1 MSEINREKFKE
12 FWAKTE
18 IIREYRRALYTFG
31 DIQLPYV
38 LVAEHLRFM
47 DRAVVRKGVMVVQKP
62 QIVLPGYY
70 NGPEFSEGFEHAAG
84 LKSEMAYL
92 SRTMGLPYSKIS
104 NRPAAEESIEYGSLQ
119 DVIDRLKGH
128 MDSQEDAETGLIK
141 GTVDGAEVSLM
152 RYSFGL
158 IVRSAPENIKE
169 FFERVKRHRSEPIRP
184 DERITD
190 EDIRRLFEQ

>member
-1 MSEINREKFKE
+1 MSE
-12 FWAKTE
+12 
-18 IIREYRRALYTFG
+18 
-31 DIQLPYV
+31 
-38 LVAEHLRFM
+38 
-47 DRAVVRKGVMVVQKP
+47 
-62 QIVLPGYY
+62 
-70 NGPEFSEGFEHAAG
+70 
-84 LKSEMAYL
+84 
-92 SRTMGLPYSKIS
+92 IS

-128 MDSQEDAETGLIK
+128 MESQEDTETGLIK

-158 IVRSAPENIKE
+158 IVRSAPENIEE
-169 FFERVKRHRSEPIRP
+169 FFERAKRHRGEPIRP

>member
-1 MSEINREKFKE
+1 MSGINREKFKE

-62 QIVLPGYY
+62 HIVLPGYY
-70 NGPEFSEGFEHAAG
+70 NGPEFSEGFEHAAA

-119 DVIDRLKGH
+119 DVIDRLKRH
-128 MDSQEDAETGLIK
+128 MDSQEDTETGLIK
-141 GTVDGAEVSLM
+141 GTVDGAEVSLV

-169 FFERVKRHRSEPIRP
+169 FFERAKRHRSEPIRP